1 MTSAAGQ
8 TRSNTD
14 LAFEENNHEEAD
26 TIMICPAAEASQQCP
41 NAELVFFTPD
51 TDVLVLVIGH
61 YEKLCKKS
69 SISVVSGV
77 IDIQPIWRALGE
89 EKA

>member
-1 MTSAAGQ
+1 
-8 TRSNTD
+8 
-14 LAFEENNHEEAD
+14 
-26 TIMICPAAEASQQCP
+26 MICVAAEATQRCS

-51 TDVLVLVIGH
+51 TDVFVLAKGH

-69 SISVVSGV
+69 SISMISGI
-77 IDIQPIWRALGE
+77 IDSQPIWRALGE